1 MNWLILLPVVQNTTG
16 YYQKANSIF
25 PLKKTNMDELTV
37 KEQVVLSYLTEGK
50 SYAAMAE
57 IMSLAVNEVR
67 YYLRHIYKKLNVNT
81 RAEAVAKGFKKPLD
95 STYSI
100 VFSVLLKI
108 LPISVVFILKFNN
121 IL

>member
-67 YYLRHIYKKLNVNT
+67 YYLRHIYKELNVNT